1 MADRGNFLAHP
12 VQQPNQGDS
21 QMQRRTFI
29 KMAGCSMLTLLAGGL
44 TGNALAAV
52 AATEPVKVVYHMV
65 DGIDQATRGMA
76 NIRNHLREAPDTKIV
91 VVAHGEGINFLLEG
105 AIDRTGKP
113 FDAQVA
119 ALASQ
124 GVEFRVCNNT
134 LTARG
139 ISPSRL
145 VLEAKVVPA
154 GVVEVARLQA
164 REGYVYL
171 RP

>member
-1 MADRGNFLAHP
+1 M
-12 VQQPNQGDS
+12 
-21 QMQRRTFI
+21 MRRQFI
-29 KMAGCSMLTLLAGGL
+29 GRLAGSAIAVMAAGL
-44 TGNALAAV
+44 VAPATALAA
-52 AATEPVKVVYHMV
+52 AGDPVKVVYHMV

-76 NIRNHLREAPDTKIV
+76 NIRNHLREAPDTRIV

-105 AIDRTGKP
+105 ARDRNGRP
-113 FDAQVA
+113 FDAAVA

-139 ISPSRL
+139 IAASSL
-145 VLEAKVVPA
+145 VPEAKVVPA

-164 REGYVYL
+164 REGFVYL

>member
-1 MADRGNFLAHP
+1 
-12 VQQPNQGDS
+12 
-21 QMQRRTFI
+21 MQRRTFI
-29 KMAGCSMLTLLAGGL
+29 KLAGGSL
-44 TGNALAAV
+44 LAMAAGGFSGNLLAANP
-52 AATEPVKVVYHMV
+52 EPIKVVYHMV
-65 DGIDQATRGMA
+65 DGIDQASRGLG
-76 NIRNHLREAPDTKIV
+76 NIRNHLREMPDTKIV
-91 VVAHGEGINFLLEG
+91 VVAHGEGINFLVEG
-105 AIDRTGKP
+105 AVDRNGKT
-113 FDAQVA
+113 FDDQVA

-124 GVEFRVCNNT
+124 GVEFRVCRNT
-134 LTARG
+134 LTARN

>member
-1 MADRGNFLAHP
+1 
-12 VQQPNQGDS
+12 
-21 QMQRRTFI
+21 MQRRTFI
-29 KMAGCSMLTLLAGGL
+29 KMAGSGMLGIVAGSFSSHLLAA
-44 TGNALAAV
+44 NP
-52 AATEPVKVVYHMV
+52 EPVKVVYHMV
-65 DGIDQATRGMA
+65 DGIDQATRGLG
-76 NIRNHLREAPDTKIV
+76 NIRNHLREMPDTKIV
-91 VVAHGEGINFLLEG
+91 VVAHGEGINFLIEG
-105 AIDRTGKP
+105 AVDRAGKP
-113 FDAQVA
+113 FDDQVA

-124 GVEFRVCNNT
+124 GVEFRVCRNT
-134 LTARG
+134 LTARN

>member
-1 MADRGNFLAHP
+1 M
-12 VQQPNQGDS
+12 
-21 QMQRRTFI
+21 MRRSFI
-29 KMAGCSMLTLLAGGL
+29 KIAGVGTLAVLAAGLGGL
-44 TGNALAAV
+44 TFAAGN
-52 AATEPVKVVYHMV
+52 EPVKVVYHMV
-65 DGIDQATRGMA
+65 DGIDQAMRGMG
-76 NIRNHLREAPDTKIV
+76 NLRNHLREAPETKIV

-105 AIDRTGKP
+105 AQDRNGKP
-113 FDAQVA
+113 FDAAVA

-124 GVEFRVCNNT
+124 GVEFRVCSNT
-134 LTARG
+134 LVARG
-139 ISPSRL
+139 IPASKL

>member
-1 MADRGNFLAHP
+1 MN
-12 VQQPNQGDS
+12 
-21 QMQRRTFI
+21 RRVFI
-29 KMAGCSMLTLLAGGL
+29 KMGGIGMLALLGAGISPGLLAA
-44 TGNALAAV
+44 T
-52 AATEPVKVVYHMV
+52 TEPVKVVYHMV
-65 DGIDQATRGMA
+65 DGIDQAGRGLA

-91 VVAHGEGINFLLEG
+91 VVAHGEGINFLLDG
-105 AIDRTGKP
+105 ARDRNGRP

-119 ALASQ
+119 SLASQ

-134 LTARG
+134 LTARE
-139 ISPSRL
+139 IPASRL
-145 VLEAKVVPA
+145 LMEARVVPA